1 MDSIYMDEHVSVP
14 IKLYFQKQRMDWL
27 YPRAIMW
34 QDVPVIAERAEFWGI
49 DCASIYIQALLFAS
63 CVASGTEHFGGLTSQ
78 VHVK

>member
-49 DCASIYIQALLFAS
+49 DCASI
-63 CVASGTEHFGGLTSQ
+63 
-78 VHVK
+78 